1 MQRQSRSFICYARAL
16 QKSGTS
22 QFKFRA
28 QRPLSS
34 FTLEKGSR
42 ISETYTLKKKKSTN
56 NVMIVNDHC
65 VNEVHFFTIHD
76 TGGGNVSI
84 TKRVLKIEAKQ

>member
-1 MQRQSRSFICYARAL
+1 
-16 QKSGTS
+16 
-22 QFKFRA
+22 
-28 QRPLSS
+28 
-34 FTLEKGSR
+34 
-42 ISETYTLKKKKSTN
+42 
-56 NVMIVNDHC
+56 MIVNDHC